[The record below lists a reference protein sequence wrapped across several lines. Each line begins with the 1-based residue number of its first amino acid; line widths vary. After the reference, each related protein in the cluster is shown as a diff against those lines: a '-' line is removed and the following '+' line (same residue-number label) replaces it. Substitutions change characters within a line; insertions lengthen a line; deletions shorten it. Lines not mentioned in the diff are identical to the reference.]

1 MNNHLLKRVAAVT
14 SALAASL
21 LVISCSSAEEPTDAA
36 PTGTRDVATQ
46 FGDIAIPE
54 SVTSVVVIDGRR
66 DLDIAVAFD
75 LPIVGMPVETEAPP
89 EIPGALTEPTRALLA
104 DGVPELYPRN
114 IVDIESIA
122 RVDPDLI
129 IGRDE
134 VVEEIYDQLSAI
146 APVLPVGSTGSGVT
160 WQQDVEAVGDAL
172 NLQDR
177 ATEIIDEY
185 DARVEEIKTS
195 NADAIANTIV
205 LPVSTSDEGGI
216 SVGRERVPSIALVDV
231 GAKFGSAWDEAT
243 PEVEYGPEN
252 ITAASDAQAL
262 IAAIT
267 SEEDLRA
274 MNANQLWTT
283 LPAVQSGRVVRTDK
297 FTNDGGPLTAL
308 WTLDLV
314 EQLYAA
320 SPPVSG

>member
-1 MNNHLLKRVAAVT
+1 MNNPYLRAVT
-14 SALAASL
+14 AACAAAL
-21 LVISCSSAEEPTDAA
+21 LVTACSSSSGDETTDAA
-36 PTGTRDVATQ
+36 SGAHDVETSFGTVS
-46 FGDIAIPE
+46 IPD

-66 DLDIAVAFD
+66 DLDIALAFD

-89 EIPGALTEPTRALLA
+89 EIPGPLTEPTRALLA

-114 IVDIESIA
+114 VVDIESIA

-129 IGRDE
+129 MGRDE

-146 APVLPVGSTGSGVT
+146 APVLPVGSTGSGTT
-160 WQQDVEAVGDAL
+160 WQQDVETVGDAL
-172 NLQDR
+172 GLQGK
-177 ATEIIDEY
+177 ASEIIAAY
-185 DARVEEIKTS
+185 DARVEEVTVS
-195 NADAIANTIV
+195 NAAAIADTVV
-205 LPVSTSDEGGI
+205 LPISTSDEGGI

-231 GAKFGSAWDEAT
+231 GARFGSAWNDAT

-274 MNANQLWTT
+274 MNANQLWTN

-297 FTNDGGPLTAL
+297 FTNDGGPLTAM

-320 SPPVSG
+320 APPVRG